1 MDSINIIDPSYG
13 NPTDGTG
20 SLVSNQIKFKKES
33 RANIENKGKLKKLNK
48 EEVVERVEEKLENIT
63 PAEVEENKE
72 VIRDTRDEVV
82 DDFTNE
88 IQEASMEEMSQEGFK
103 KSIKEKSEYAKRLEE
118 RVQALEAKDIDA
130 YVSTLKPV
138 PYVRHKPLK
147 IKPTNY
153 ATTYENGKKF
163 STMVEVSE
171 DVKEEVPFTSDITVD
186 SFQKKPEVEEGLDVE
201 KVAQENGDVLAEN
214 INEEMNKQT
223 TADYVEG
230 FMPGTNEMQEVAATE
245 LEGQNEEVIEP
256 DTTESVSDIDISTPE
271 SVKEDSSLVED
282 IPEKELTE
290 SDIRA
295 EIDRI
300 MDQME
305 KENSKDDSTKLIN
318 DLEQVSNSE
327 EVVEKEEPVVQEL
340 EIDTEE
346 KVEDPIREVPIVAPE
361 REEESLEKED
371 LIDEVVEDENL
382 HYDYSNVTEKDIEN
396 TNSIAILEEMKRAKE
411 QKLQAKREA
420 EEKAD
425 NEERALVVSREEAA
439 AIRKKAE
446 ASEKAVQAK
455 MEEFNKY
462 IESYDADI
470 EEANKRR
477 EKAASDRAKTDQEIA
492 EYEASIASNE
502 NIEKELESMMQVDNE
517 ETKKRK

>member
-33 RANIENKGKLKKLNK
+33 RANIENKGRLKKLNR

-63 PAEVEENKE
+63 PAEVEEAKE
-72 VIRDTRDEVV
+72 VIRDTKDEVI

-88 IQEASMEEMSQEGFK
+88 IQEASMEEMNQEEFK
-103 KSIKEKSEYAKRLEE
+103 KGIKEKSEYARRLEE
-118 RVQALEAKDIDA
+118 RVQALEARDIDD

-147 IKPTNY
+147 IKPSNY

-163 STMVEVSE
+163 STMVEVPE
-171 DVKEEVPFTSDITVD
+171 EVKEEVPFTSDITVD
-186 SFQKKPEVEEGLDVE
+186 NFQPEPEVKEELDVE
-201 KVAQENGDVLAEN
+201 EIAQENGDVLAEN
-214 INEEMNKQT
+214 INEAMDSQAIN
-223 TADYVEG
+223 G
-230 FMPGTNEMQEVAATE
+230 FMPGASEMQEVASTTPGFEEQSVEEKEPEAVEYVSDVEIPTPE
-245 LEGQNEEVIEP
+245 VEEV
-256 DTTESVSDIDISTPE
+256 
-271 SVKEDSSLVED
+271 KEANSLVED

-305 KENSKDDSTKLIN
+305 KENSKDDATKLIN
-318 DLEQVSNSE
+318 DLEQVTTSE
-327 EVVEKEEPVVQEL
+327 EVKEEPVVQEV
-340 EIDTEE
+340 EVNIEPEE
-346 KVEDPIREVPIVAPE
+346 KIEEPIREVPIIAPE
-361 REEESLEKED
+361 REEESPKKED
-371 LIDEVVEDENL
+371 LVEEVVEDL
-382 HYDYSNVTEKDIEN
+382 HYDYSDVTEKDVEN
-396 TNSIAILEEMKRAKE
+396 TNSIAILEEMKKAKE
-411 QKLQAKREA
+411 KKLQAKREA
-420 EEKAD
+420 EEQAA

-477 EKAASDRAKTDQEIA
+477 EKAASDRAKADQEIA

-502 NIEKELESMMQVDNE
+502 SIEKELESMMQVDEE